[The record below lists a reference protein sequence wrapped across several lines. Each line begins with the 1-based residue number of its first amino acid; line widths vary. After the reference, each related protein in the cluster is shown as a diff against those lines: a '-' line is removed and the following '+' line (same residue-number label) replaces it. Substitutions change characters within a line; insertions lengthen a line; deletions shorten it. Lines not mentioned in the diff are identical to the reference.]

1 MTEWIVGPDS
11 GELLIHTGVTGR
23 AARMGHR
30 LTIAMGRWQA
40 VLRDEDG
47 HLRGVELTVDLD
59 SLSVL
64 RGEGGVTPLSGP
76 EKVLVVANAMKLFR
90 VQRFPQARFASTDVE
105 SAGETLRV
113 SGTLDLNG
121 HTGAQTVDVRVED
134 AGEFWRLS
142 GRARVRHSEFGIKQY
157 SMLMGAMK
165 VADEVDVTLTAT
177 VAKDRT

>member
-11 GELLIHTGVTGR
+11 GELLIHTDVTGR

-30 LTIAMGRWQA
+30 LTIAMGRWAA
-40 VLRDEDG
+40 VVRDDDG
-47 HLRGVELTVDLD
+47 HGCGVELTVDLD

-76 EKVLVVANAMKLFR
+76 EKVLVAANAMKSLR
-90 VQRFPQARFASTDVE
+90 VQQFPQARFASTGAERD
-105 SAGETLRV
+105 GETVRL

-121 HTGAQTVDVRVED
+121 HTAAQTVDVRVED
-134 AGEFWRLS
+134 AGGCWRLH
-142 GRARVRHSEFGIKQY
+142 GRARVPHSAFGIKQY
-157 SMLMGAMK
+157 AMFMGAMK

-177 VAKDRT
+177 VAKAGA